1 MPYRFV
7 LYRSKN
13 NTRREGSEGL
23 RFAPMGKIFH
33 FDPLVLAKNAL
44 IRCNICTTKFVVRLN
59 NDKIFLVENCVP
71 FLCDFHRN
79 TVDFEQKYRI
89 PR

>member
-13 NTRREGSEGL
+13 NTRREGSE
-23 RFAPMGKIFH
+23 GKIFH

-44 IRCNICTTKFVVRLN
+44 IRCNICTTKVVVRLN